1 MHSSFLLQLN
11 ETYMRQRVMRFRTAP
26 VVSGVEQQIRWD
38 LESISSLAATPLPSE
53 FTESFIIKCSLLA
66 FFHRSN
72 LSLSDIRDTLSFN
85 RVSQQR
91 FVSSLHLK
99 QVKTRCDV
107 NQVRIN
113 LRSFAIL
120 LCIVLYLIATKREQ
134 TRDIPYG

>member
-53 FTESFIIKCSLLA
+53 FAESFIIKCSLLA

-72 LSLSDIRDTLSFN
+72 LSLSDIRDTSSFN

-91 FVSSLHLK
+91 FVSSLRLK
-99 QVKTRCDV
+99 RVKTIRHKLGE
-107 NQVRIN
+107 NQFTTIRYTIMDRALSN
-113 LRSFAIL
+113 RHQERAN
-120 LCIVLYLIATKREQ
+120 A
-134 TRDIPYG
+134 

>member
-99 QVKTRCDV
+99 QVKTRFDV
-107 NQVRIN
+107 N
-113 LRSFAIL
+113 
-120 LCIVLYLIATKREQ
+120 
-134 TRDIPYG
+134 